1 MVGFLQYLAPSISLC
16 IAVFVYGET
25 FTQAHAVTF
34 ALIWSAL
41 ALVSWEA
48 FRRERYSAA

>member
-1 MVGFLQYLAPSISLC
+1 LL
-16 IAVFVYGET
+16 IAVFLYDEP

-41 ALVSWEA
+41 ALVTWEA
-48 FRRERYSAA
+48 LRRDRYSAA

>member
-1 MVGFLQYLAPSISLC
+1 MGFLQYLAPSISLVL
-16 IAVFVYGET
+16 AVFLYHEP
-25 FTQAHAVTF
+25 FTRAHAVTF

-48 FRRERYSAA
+48 YRRERYSAA